1 MERSAVDG
9 RMRDFLLPLQRTFLM
24 LFRREEPYNLRWWNE
39 EAIGEE
45 KSTEE
50 RRELQR
56 ASVADLCYTNAM
68 YYRLCT
74 AILVWLFAPRAHA
87 TLSTGNFGIEQ
98 SSGALTIPVI
108 VNNVVSVAVNSI
120 GYVCTAVFIA
130 GAVLFA
136 ASAGDEQRK
145 SLGKDLMIGAVI
157 GIAIVAGA
165 RGILNLAYFFMYAP

>member
-1 MERSAVDG
+1 
-9 RMRDFLLPLQRTFLM
+9 
-24 LFRREEPYNLRWWNE
+24 
-39 EAIGEE
+39 
-45 KSTEE
+45 
-50 RRELQR
+50 
-56 ASVADLCYTNAM
+56 M

-74 AILVWLFAPRAHA
+74 AILVWLFPPHAHA
-87 TLSTGNFGIEQ
+87 GVLHTGTFGIEQ

-120 GYVCTAVFIA
+120 GYLCTAVFIA

-165 RGILNLAYFFMYAP
+165 RGILNLVFFFMYAP